1 MQVSNQHLLH
11 AAELKVELDGA
22 ERAEDNALH
31 PLEVQYQAQ
40 RIEQS
45 VNIVQG
51 LFHFLDE
58 EDDVLIQRKMELG
71 SGYGSIA

>member
-11 AAELKVELDGA
+11 AAELKVELDGT

-31 PLEVQYQAQ
+31 SLEVKYQAQ

-51 LFHFLDE
+51 FFHFLDE
-58 EDDVLIQRKMELG
+58 EDDVLIQRKMEFG
-71 SGYGSIA
+71 SGDGSIA